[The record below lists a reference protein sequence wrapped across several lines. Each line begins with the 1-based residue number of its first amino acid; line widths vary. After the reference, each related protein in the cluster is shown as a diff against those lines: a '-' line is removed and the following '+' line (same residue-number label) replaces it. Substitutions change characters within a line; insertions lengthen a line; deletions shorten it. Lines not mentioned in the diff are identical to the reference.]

1 MSKNEPKFI
10 SEIQRMMYIA
20 GETQDPSVETIT
32 VVEEII
38 RDQVV
43 LMLTTAN
50 ELASRRGARFIS
62 NADLFFQIRHD
73 QVRLGRLMNLL
84 RWNRLRLKSKA
95 KSDKGDAELAAVRDL
110 AEVLKVP
117 VQKDKKNQKRPK
129 LTLPWDVESYF
140 SVQLPEVEEP
150 QGLLPG
156 SNQAAVER
164 LRRADRIT
172 RRMTAKEYKTWAESR
187 RRASFS
193 YRKKQKFR
201 EWSGLGVIAE
211 TEPKHDCLDILS
223 FLACDMVQRLTELA
237 LTIQEN
243 ELRRKEGGSNS
254 PVNEVR
260 EGLFTTDDIQREAV
274 GVEHVRQAFQVTQ
287 LKAQKKRPRL
297 HGGPKK
303 GGLQLI

>member
-1 MSKNEPKFI
+1 MSKNEPKFK

-20 GETQDPSVETIT
+20 GETQDPSVETIA

-50 ELASRRGARFIS
+50 ELASSRGARFIS

-95 KSDKGDAELAAVRDL
+95 ESDKGDAELAAVQDL
-110 AEVLKVP
+110 AEVLEVP
-117 VQKDKKNQKRPK
+117 
-129 LTLPWDVESYF
+129 
-140 SVQLPEVEEP
+140 LPEVEEP
-150 QGLLPG
+150 EGLLSG
-156 SNQAAVER
+156 SNQATVER

-172 RRMTAKEYKTWAESR
+172 RRMTAKEYTRWAESR

-223 FLACDMVQRLTELA
+223 FLACDMVERLTEMALA
-237 LTIQEN
+237 IQEN
-243 ELRRKEGGSNS
+243 ELQRKDGGSKS
-254 PVNEVR
+254 SVNKVH
-260 EGLFTTDDIQREAV
+260 EGLFTTDDTEREAV

-297 HGGPKK
+297 HGGSEK